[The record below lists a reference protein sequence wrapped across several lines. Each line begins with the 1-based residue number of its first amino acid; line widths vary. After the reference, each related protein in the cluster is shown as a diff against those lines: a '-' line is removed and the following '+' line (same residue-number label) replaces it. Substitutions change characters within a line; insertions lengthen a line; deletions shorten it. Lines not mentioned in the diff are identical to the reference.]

1 MQVKSLTKLNKNKMW
16 TKCRQNKIKL
26 ANMKKWTES
35 GQAVQIKARKMWKN
49 VNKEIAKHEDMD
61 RKWTAKRCT
70 NRGQKKYGQKFSLAV
85 MCRQI
90 VLKEW
95 TKCGHKIHKVSVH
108 EKVDKKWKEKE

>member
-1 MQVKSLTKLNKNKMW
+1 MW

-49 VNKEIAKHEDMD
+49 VSKEIAKHEDMD

-70 NRGQKKYGQKFSLAV
+70 
-85 MCRQI
+85 
-90 VLKEW
+90 
-95 TKCGHKIHKVSVH
+95 
-108 EKVDKKWKEKE
+108 